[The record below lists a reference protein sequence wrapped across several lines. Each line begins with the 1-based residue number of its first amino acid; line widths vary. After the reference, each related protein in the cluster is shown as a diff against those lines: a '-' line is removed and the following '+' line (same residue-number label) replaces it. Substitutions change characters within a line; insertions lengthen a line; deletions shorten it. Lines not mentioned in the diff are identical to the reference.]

1 MQDPYKESNSERER
15 EGDEL
20 KNHQT
25 QNIRSLRNI
34 SIITQIKETQFNL
47 STVNIEAGAN
57 VYI

>member
-1 MQDPYKESNSERER
+1 MQDPYKESNSGRER
-15 EGDEL
+15 DEL